1 MQEEEITGVDYMTKE
16 QIVEQIELQKN
27 PYFKGSAMRPELIEA
42 FNILMEQLE
51 SKESKVKEMPESLA
65 EHWGLK

>member
-1 MQEEEITGVDYMTKE
+1 MQPEEVTGVDYMTKE

-27 PYFKGSAMRPELIEA
+27 PDFKGKAMRPELIEA

-51 SKESKVKEMPESLA
+51 SKESKVKELSFA
-65 EHWGLK
+65 